1 MTKDEIYSV
10 QDKKKGISRF
20 KVDLLIYGLIVLTA
34 FSSLYWQHAPQIFL
48 QETLSK
54 KYLIANVIRG
64 FSVTSIFYG
73 KDQKNRYFSSLGFF
87 SYRNLVLLVS
97 SMFFARFDMDRA
109 FL

>member
-48 QETLSK
+48 Q
-54 KYLIANVIRG
+54 
-64 FSVTSIFYG
+64 
-73 KDQKNRYFSSLGFF
+73 
-87 SYRNLVLLVS
+87 
-97 SMFFARFDMDRA
+97 
-109 FL
+109 